1 MTFHCVAEGN
11 PGPQYLWT
19 RGRQDSLVQVVITM
33 LIVIQAIFIK
43 ERLLYYAHDHCH
55 LCNVAIFIVIPIVI
69 TKDLF
74 PYYDDHCL
82 HDHCHQCV
90 NFHFC
95 FQYLTDWKCPNYI
108 VALRNVTFNLNL
120 WQAGKQNLSLVAS
133 EKTEAVYRCQVLDD
147 DEEEDADGIVLIKMV
162 M

>member
-1 MTFHCVAEGN
+1 MQCC
-11 PGPQYLWT
+11 
-19 RGRQDSLVQVVITM
+19 RI
-33 LIVIQAIFIK
+33 
-43 ERLLYYAHDHCH
+43 HCH
-55 LCNVAIFIVIPIVI
+55 PNCYHQRS
-69 TKDLF
+69 F
-74 PYYDDHCL
+74 PYYDDHRL

-95 FQYLTDWKCPNYI
+95 FQHLTDWKCPNYI